1 MLFPSWLSHPA
12 GTTLRSARVTL
23 ASGIR
28 LRAAAVALAGLALAF
43 GAALVRGDSTDPI
56 YRTLAEVH
64 PGFSVFHDPDGN
76 VSTKEFAWMH
86 NVVTHYDTLFLPD
99 TMIITPRLRQMV
111 HLIYQ
116 RTGGTHGGETTFGHA
131 WTGDMLHWAVDTLA
145 FSVDTTWWN
154 RRHVWAPSLVERNG
168 RTYLFYTGVDDQND
182 QRIGYVSTA
191 VLDTS
196 NTEWDSTRVMVWEAA
211 KTSWAVP
218 DPPVYSG
225 QTQFRDAFV
234 MNDPEHAGSL
244 LMYFGAHDSIDAR
257 LHRGAMVVGVARS
270 DPDDVNTWHDLGY
283 FPKTLRSVTGIPQL
297 EGPHVFSHN
306 GTGNR
311 WRLMFTNA
319 GSPPGENGGT
329 TIRFIE
335 LAPGESP
342 ADTSSEHWS
351 APIVLREYMNG
362 LPSSYGWSGSEHL
375 RVGNVEYLGGFT
387 AWSINEMGISYTRMV
402 YNGNTFTIAAPSV
415 TSVDE
420 YRSPARG
427 LTLAVLG
434 WAPGATQAK
443 FRIDSPLALA
453 AKLEVFDAQG
463 RRIATPFAG
472 EVAAGR
478 TDVAWDLRGH
488 GGAGGVASGVYFA
501 RLRFAGGERVARLV
515 VAR

>member
-1 MLFPSWLSHPA
+1 MPSMFRSRVWVWCERRRGAIGCSGGMRRVLLAMALMSAVLSA
-12 GTTLRSARVTL
+12 GAGFT
-23 ASGIR
+23 
-28 LRAAAVALAGLALAF
+28 RA
-43 GAALVRGDSTDPI
+43 DSSDPI

-131 WTGDMLHWAVDTLA
+131 WTADMLHWAVDTLA
-145 FSVDTTWWN
+145 FAVDTTWWN
-154 RRHVWAPSLVERNG
+154 RRHVWAPSLVEWNG
-168 RTYLFYTGVDDQND
+168 RTYLFYTGVDEQND

-196 NTEWDSTRVMVWEAA
+196 NTEWDSPRVMVWEAA

-234 MNDPEHAGSL
+234 MHDPEHAGSL

-257 LHRGAMVVGVARS
+257 LNRGAMVVGVARS
-270 DPDDVNTWHDLGY
+270 DPSDVNTWHDLGY

-297 EGPHVFSHN
+297 EGPHVFSAN
-306 GTGNR
+306 GTGSN

-329 TIRFIE
+329 TIRFIA
-335 LAPGESP
+335 LTPGASP
-342 ADTSSEHWS
+342 ADTTSSLWS
-351 APIVLREYMNG
+351 APVVLREYMNG
-362 LPSSYGWSGSEHL
+362 LPTSYGWSGSEHL

-402 YNGNTFTIAAPSV
+402 YNGSNFTIAAPSV

-427 LTLAVLG
+427 LTLAVLD
-434 WAPGATQAK
+434 ARPHAAQVK
-443 FRIDSPLALA
+443 FRIESPLALG

-472 EVAAGR
+472 DIPVGR
-478 TDVAWDLRGH
+478 TDVTWDLRSRDAERVPS
-488 GGAGGVASGVYFA
+488 GAYFA
-501 RLRFAGGERVARLV
+501 RLRFAGGERTARIV